1 MNSATPPPAVKVAP
15 VAQAKQTKPPV
26 APAPSG
32 ATAAPPVISNG
43 ISKVHMGSLDDLI
56 ADDSMFVSFP
66 ALFLCLLYLSRKPHP
81 VDFVFVADW
90 MTCRS

>member
-15 VAQAKQTKPPV
+15 VAQAKQTKPLV

-32 ATAAPPVISNG
+32 ATAAAAAKAPPVISNS
-43 ISKVHMGSLDDLI
+43 ISKLHMGSLDDLI

-66 ALFLCLLYLSRKPHP
+66 ALFPITVLHLMRPAATLNHVSP
-81 VDFVFVADW
+81 
-90 MTCRS
+90 